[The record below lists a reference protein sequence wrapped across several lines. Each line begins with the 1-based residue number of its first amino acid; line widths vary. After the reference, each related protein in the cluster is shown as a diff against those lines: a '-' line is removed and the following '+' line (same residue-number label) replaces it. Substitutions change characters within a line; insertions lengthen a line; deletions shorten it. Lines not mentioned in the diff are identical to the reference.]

1 MFSPVHTHDTDTKQ
15 MHFIVKNDNGNNII
29 LYVPIVLV
37 DEDQMLLVSLTYG
50 VVGV

>member
-1 MFSPVHTHDTDTKQ
+1 MIMIISF
-15 MHFIVKNDNGNNII
+15 I

-50 VVGV
+50 VMGE